1 MRYSFVD
8 LETTGGNR
16 EGNKITEI
24 AIINYDGAQIE
35 GEWTTLIN
43 PERSIPWSITQLT
56 GIDNAMVES
65 APRFY
70 EVAKKIVELT
80 QDRILVAHN
89 AFFDYRFLQRE
100 FSELGFT
107 FQRDVMCTVRLS
119 RKAFPG
125 LQSYSLSN
133 LSRYFQIPREA
144 EHRALD
150 DTRACLAVFQ
160 KIQKVSQVSITE
172 DPQKPLPQKLELH
185 DIERLPQTPG
195 TYFFYT
201 EKGLLLY
208 VGKAKNIKARVKS
221 HFQKAGDKKRE
232 QEIREHVARIE
243 FMEWGSD
250 LVASLMEFYFIKT
263 LRPTL
268 NRANRKTQFRYILTL
283 NTESEPG
290 AELRVSTIKDDDEV
304 SLRFGSRQFAQD
316 ARERIYKEAFAVE
329 ADGLF
334 FVDKMRQFRRVLGS
348 EQVID
353 RLKEKMQP
361 RELLSGDHVIREKG
375 RTPGEFS
382 QVVIQNGELKEIQ
395 LVQSDGEVEVH
406 RIESYPDLK
415 RIVARYL
422 TSSQYSRDS
431 ATAPEE

>member
-8 LETTGGNR
+8 IETTGGNR

-24 AIINYDGAQIE
+24 AIINYDGESIE
-35 GEWTTLIN
+35 EEWSSLIN

-65 APRFY
+65 APRFF

-80 QDRILVAHN
+80 QDRIFVAHN

-125 LQSYSLSN
+125 LQSYSLTN
-133 LSRYFQIPREA
+133 LSRYFQIHRIA

-150 DTRACLAVFQ
+150 DTKACLVVFQ
-160 KIQKVSQVSITE
+160 KIQQVSELTISD
-172 DPQKPLPQKLELH
+172 DPQKPLPQKLELI

-208 VGKAKNIKARVKS
+208 VGKAKNIKSRVKS

-232 QEIREHVARIE
+232 QELRGHVARIE
-243 FMEWGSD
+243 FLEWGSD
-250 LVASLMEFYFIKT
+250 LVASLMEFHFIKT
-263 LRPTL
+263 LKPSL
-268 NRANRKTQFRYILTL
+268 NRANRKTQFRYTLILSS
-283 NTESEPG
+283 ESEPG
-290 AELRVSTIKDDDEV
+290 AELRVSTVKDDEDV
-304 SLRFGSRQFAQD
+304 SLRFGSRKFAQQ
-316 ARERIYKEAFAVE
+316 AREKIYKEAFALE

-334 FVDKMRQFRRVLGS
+334 FVDQMRQFRRVLGGD
-348 EQVID
+348 QVIE
-353 RLKEKMQP
+353 RLREKMQP
-361 RELLSGDHVIREKG
+361 RELISGDHVIREKG
-375 RTPGEFS
+375 RTPSEFS
-382 QVVIQNGELKEIQ
+382 QVVIKNGELTEIQ
-395 LVQSDGEVEVH
+395 MIQADGEVEVH

-422 TSSQYSRDS
+422 TNSPHSHD
-431 ATAPEE
+431 

>member
-8 LETTGGNR
+8 IETTGGNK

-24 AIINYDGAQIE
+24 AIINYNGSEVE
-35 GEWTTLIN
+35 GEWSSLIN

-65 APRFY
+65 APRFF
-70 EVAKKIVELT
+70 EIAKKIVELT
-80 QDRILVAHN
+80 DDRVFVAHN

-100 FSELGFT
+100 FSELGFS

-133 LSRYFQIPREA
+133 LSKYFQIPRES

-150 DTRACLAVFQ
+150 DTRACLSVFQ
-160 KIQKVSQVSITE
+160 KIQKVSELTILD
-172 DPQKPLPQKLELH
+172 DPQKVLPQKLELQ

-208 VGKAKNIKARVKS
+208 VGKAKNIKMRVKS

-232 QEIREHVARIE
+232 QELREHVARIE

-250 LVASLMEFYFIKT
+250 LVASLMEFHFIKT
-263 LRPTL
+263 LRPAL
-268 NRANRKTQFRYILTL
+268 NRANRKIQFRYTLTL
-283 NTESEPG
+283 HPESEPG
-290 AELRVSTIKDDDEV
+290 AELRVSTVKDGEEV
-304 SLRFGSRQFAQD
+304 SLRYGSRKFAQE
-316 ARERIYKEAFAVE
+316 ARERIYKEAFALE

-334 FVDKMRQFRRVLGS
+334 FIDQMRQFRRLLG
-348 EQVID
+348 ETQVME
-353 RLKEKMQP
+353 RLRSKMQP

-382 QVVIQNGELKEIQ
+382 QVVIKNGELKEIQ
-395 LVQSDGEVEVH
+395 LIQSDGEVEIH
-406 RIESYPDLK
+406 KIESYPDLK

-422 TSSQYSRDS
+422 IKS
-431 ATAPEE
+431 